1 MPPSASPS
9 PCPLHPACTTV
20 ASGDRRD
27 TSAPCR
33 NTIGRSSF
41 ESFRTGAMSNS
52 ASPDAPTGTAGAPA
66 GPSKAPRSLYVAL
79 AVLVVLAALFAVVA
93 VRLKSSPPALTPLR
107 ASGVPGNVP
116 THIADLMALSPIP
129 IHQAPNFTLVDQRGR
144 TLSLR
149 SFRGK
154 AVVLEFMDPHCTD
167 ICPIV
172 SQEFIDANRDLGRD
186 ASKVVFLAVNVNKY
200 HASVR
205 DVATFTTE
213 HRLNTIASW
222 HFLTGA
228 VNRLPAIWR
237 AYGIQV
243 EAPNPN
249 ADIVHT
255 SVMYFIDPSG
265 RERFVAD
272 PMVDH
277 TSKGTAFLP
286 ATSLVAWGRGI
297 SLVAKDLIR

>member
-1 MPPSASPS
+1 
-9 PCPLHPACTTV
+9 
-20 ASGDRRD
+20 
-27 TSAPCR
+27 
-33 NTIGRSSF
+33 
-41 ESFRTGAMSNS
+41 MSNS
-52 ASPDAPTGTAGAPA
+52 VTPDAPAEPLRAPV
-66 GPSKAPRSLYVAL
+66 GPNKPPRSLYFAL
-79 AVLVVLAALFAVVA
+79 AVLVVLAVTFAVVA
-93 VRLKSSPPALTPLR
+93 VRLRSSQPTPVPLR
-107 ASGVPGNVP
+107 ASGVPGNLP
-116 THIADLMALSPIP
+116 THIADLMALSPVP
-129 IHQAPNFTLVDQRGR
+129 SRQAPNFSLVDQSGR
-144 TLSLR
+144 TLSLS

-172 SQEFIDANRDLGRD
+172 SQEFIDANRDLGRN

-200 HASVR
+200 YASVR

-228 VNRLPAIWR
+228 VGRLPAIWR
-237 AYGIQV
+237 AYGVQV

-286 ATSLVAWGRGI
+286 ATS
-297 SLVAKDLIR
+297 